1 MPIAGKARGEVRE
14 KDEMRFEDP
23 QEQQDGEI
31 DDAENDQEA
40 TETEA
45 R

>member
-1 MPIAGKARGEVRE
+1 MPITREARGEVRE
-14 KDEMRFEDP
+14 KDEMRFKDT